1 MVSQLGFNSNY
12 DRLKIQNVSVESH
25 SENRN
30 SVLKSQNVSFNK
42 VEICFSDTTTL

>member
-12 DRLKIQNVSVESH
+12 DRLKIQNFSVESH

-30 SVLKSQNVSFNK
+30 SVLKSQKFSFNE
-42 VEICFSDTTTL
+42 VEICFNNTTTL